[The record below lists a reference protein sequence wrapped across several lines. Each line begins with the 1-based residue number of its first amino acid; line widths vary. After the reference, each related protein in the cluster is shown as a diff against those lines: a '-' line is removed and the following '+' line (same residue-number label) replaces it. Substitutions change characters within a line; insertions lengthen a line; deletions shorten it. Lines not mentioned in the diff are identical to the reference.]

1 MSKCKQGTCL
11 IALYFY
17 FSAKIVTLEILDL
30 LLKLITDTKDTLA
43 AITREY
49 RTWTYLILFIIIFA
63 ETGFVVTPFLPGDSL
78 LFAMGA
84 LIAAGDTGL
93 HIWYMALL
101 LSAAAI
107 LGNTLNYRLGRYFG
121 IRVFKEE
128 NKILKLK
135 YYHQSHEYFEK
146 HGSKAVVFSRFLPIF
161 RTIAPFVAGAARM
174 SFGRFTLYNF
184 VGGIAWIFSLLF
196 AGYLLGKIPFIERNF
211 ELVIVAIALG
221 TFAPVVWA
229 AIKPLLVKKKT
240 EVSEEN

>member
-1 MSKCKQGTCL
+1 M
-11 IALYFY
+11 
-17 FSAKIVTLEILDL
+17 EILDL